1 MWRPP
6 SSPTVHLLHLIEEV
20 TKAQREKPYLTGS
33 TRPLLALEGPGS
45 FTLPHFQVKWEAE
58 FTRVLR
64 KITSSPDV
72 GDWGI
77 RNQKFGVK
85 IQKSSCTA
93 NFPSHLATPFDA
105 IVC

>member
-1 MWRPP
+1 MER
-6 SSPTVHLLHLIEEV
+6 L
-20 TKAQREKPYLTGS
+20 
-33 TRPLLALEGPGS
+33 GS
-45 FTLPHFQVKWEAE
+45 FALTHFQVKWKEE
-58 FTRVLR
+58 ITCVPR
-64 KITSSPDV
+64 KSTSSPDV

-85 IQKSSCTA
+85 IQKSSGRA